1 MQAISVKHR
10 KITLYNGEEKFSS
23 LSIPSADSNSRALQM
38 LSSELN
44 RNPILTHAVFRDR
57 AGKDWTITR
66 AHGLLQ
72 RLIIAARAA

>member
-1 MQAISVKHR
+1 MQTISVKHR

-23 LSIPSADSNSRALQM
+23 LTIPAAESNGRAMQLLYTE
-38 LSSELN
+38 LS

-66 AHGLLQ
+66 NHGYIQ
-72 RLIIAARAA
+72 RLLVAARSA

>member
-1 MQAISVKHR
+1 MQTISVKHR

-23 LSIPSADSNSRALQM
+23 LTIPVAESNGRAMQILYTE
-38 LSSELN
+38 LS

-66 AHGLLQ
+66 DHGYIQ
-72 RLIIAARAA
+72 RLLVAARSA